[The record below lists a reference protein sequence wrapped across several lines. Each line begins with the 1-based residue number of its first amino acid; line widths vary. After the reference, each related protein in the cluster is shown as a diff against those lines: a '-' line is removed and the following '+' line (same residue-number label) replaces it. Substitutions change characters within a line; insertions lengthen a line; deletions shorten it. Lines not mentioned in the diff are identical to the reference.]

1 MDVAQSIVI
10 YDEDCGTLRGID
22 TTALIKEGVVVEKLG
37 ERIVGRTSLHN
48 VFHPETDELIVSAG
62 QEIMKAIADKI
73 EEAEIES
80 IEIRSVLT
88 CESSHG
94 VCVRCYGRN
103 LATNR
108 MSEIGDAVGVI
119 AAQSI
124 GEPGTQLTLRTFHT
138 GGIAS
143 LSNTINEIKT
153 RHEGIIRLDSVR
165 SIESEISG
173 EKKNVVIGRTGE
185 MRLMNSAEDKV
196 LQSAYIP
203 YGATLEVEDGQ
214 KVGKELIVCS
224 WDPFNNLIISEQDG
238 TVEYESIVSNVT
250 FKEEIVEQTGNV
262 EKFIIESRNK
272 TISPAVIIKGK
283 ESLCPSC
290 RS

>member
-138 GGIAS
+138 GVS
-143 LSNTINEIKT
+143 LLFP
-153 RHEGIIRLDSVR
+153 IRSMKLKQD
-165 SIESEISG
+165 
-173 EKKNVVIGRTGE
+173 
-185 MRLMNSAEDKV
+185 MKV
-196 LQSAYIP
+196 L
-203 YGATLEVEDGQ
+203 
-214 KVGKELIVCS
+214 
-224 WDPFNNLIISEQDG
+224 
-238 TVEYESIVSNVT
+238 
-250 FKEEIVEQTGNV
+250 
-262 EKFIIESRNK
+262 
-272 TISPAVIIKGK
+272 
-283 ESLCPSC
+283 
-290 RS
+290 